1 MLNATKLYYLI
12 LLISQA
18 TFFISC
24 SPKANIETTDKYY
37 IISLLIDK
45 HTVPILVPPP
55 PPPPGIIDTLALERD
70 SIIKL
75 NKSDNWRNQKQI
87 VAINTKLRNVNG
99 NDIPR
104 CDAIIPKEYSFIFN
118 KFLNDKL
125 PSPLVLQKIKPTR
138 GNVFIEWRDNESLRN
153 NSDFWKTFDC
163 IVSFSD
169 VKFSDDLAKAVVYMG
184 ISYGKLNGWSAY
196 FLLEKINEKWI
207 IKHSKT
213 FEVS

>member
-1 MLNATKLYYLI
+1 MLNATKFYYLI
-12 LLISQA
+12 LLISQTA
-18 TFFISC
+18 FFVSC
-24 SPKANIETTDKYY
+24 NPKANIETTNKYY

-104 CDAIIPKEYSFIFN
+104 CDTIITKEYSFIFN
-118 KFLNDKL
+118 KFLNDEL
-125 PSPLVLQKIKPTR
+125 PPPLVIQKIKPTR
-138 GNVFIEWRDNESLRN
+138 GNVFIECRDNESLRN

-169 VKFSDDLAKAVVYMG
+169 VKFSDDLTKAVVYMG